1 MKPLLTAIAVVLA
14 IFTVLGMSWHR
25 GAVNQSASAPFS
37 SQEPTP
43 MPSPTPTPSPS
54 PSPSGTATPYPEPTP
69 TITPL
74 KNLAN

>member
-14 IFTVLGMSWHR
+14 IFTALGMSWHR
-25 GAVNQSASAPFS
+25 DDVIQPASLT
-37 SQEPTP
+37 SQEPSP
-43 MPSPTPTPSPS
+43 MPSPTPTVSPT

-74 KNLAN
+74 KDFAN

>member
-1 MKPLLTAIAVVLA
+1 MKPLLTAITAVLA

-25 GAVNQSASAPFS
+25 GSVNQSASAPFN

-43 MPSPTPTPSPS
+43 MTSPTPTPSPS

-69 TITPL
+69 TITPF
-74 KNLAN
+74 KNFAS